1 MVRLD
6 FLPPSEQVCESFVP
20 QRYFGVSITEYFV
33 SRFPYL
39 PRAEWVAL
47 VRGGRVTVNGAP
59 VGPDF
64 VLGEHDHIVSRL
76 GTRQEPPANRE
87 IRVLYED
94 RSVRVFNKAA
104 PIPVHPSGRY
114 YKNSMIERLKEIY
127 PGETFRPVQRL
138 DAATTGVLVFAK
150 TRQAAA
156 FLMHE
161 FARNRVYKEYLALV
175 EGTPAARRFV
185 IDAAIGKING
195 SRRGTGQGAVA
206 AKAAVT
212 EFHWLSSRNGRS
224 LLRAVPHTGRTN
236 QIRVHLAG
244 AGLPIV
250 NDPVYGRGAP
260 ENPAAPFGL
269 HAYRLRFRCF
279 RAWLEINA
287 PWPNHFQAY
296 MPGAS

>member
-1 MVRLD
+1 MVRLH

-20 QRYFGVSITEYFV
+20 LRYFGVSIAEYFV

-39 PRAEWVAL
+39 SREDWLAL
-47 VRGGRVTVNGAP
+47 IRSGRVTVNGAP

-64 VLGEHDHIVSRL
+64 VLSEHDHIVTRL
-76 GTRQEPPANRE
+76 GKRLEPPANRE

-94 RSVRVFNKAA
+94 RLVRVFNKAA

-114 YKNSMIERLKEIY
+114 YKNSMTERLKEIY
-127 PGETFRPVQRL
+127 PEETFRPVQRL

-150 TRQAAA
+150 TRRAAA

-161 FARNRVYKEYLALV
+161 FARNRVHKEYLALV

-195 SRRGTGQGAVA
+195 SRRGTGSGAVA
-206 AKAAVT
+206 AKSAVT
-212 EFHWLSSRNGRS
+212 EFRWLNTRDGRS
-224 LLRAVPHTGRTN
+224 LLRAIPRSGRTN
-236 QIRVHLAG
+236 QIRVHLAE

-250 NDPVYGRGAP
+250 NDPVYGTGSSARTATH
-260 ENPAAPFGL
+260 FGL

-279 RAWLEINA
+279 RTSLEITA
-287 PWPNHFQAY
+287 PWPSHFQPY
-296 MPGAS
+296 MPEAS